1 MDADHPSTLAEES
14 GSSTDG
20 NAADLRYRMPDAAAR
35 ARPALGS
42 ERAVAGAAIGSAGM
56 AVPEQ
61 VVENAPIAERLGV
74 EPDWI
79 VKRTG
84 ISRRHV
90 LAPGERLID
99 IAARAGGAAL
109 AAAKLDPG
117 DVDLVLVA
125 TTSKDHITPDAAPL
139 VAAELGAGRAG
150 AFDVGAACTGFV
162 TASAVARGQI
172 ETGAAERVL
181 VIGAD
186 ALVQHLDPDDK
197 RTAALFGDGAGAVV
211 MTAIDPPGRISTP
224 VLRADGAQADLIF
237 ANHGAKLEMRGR
249 ETFENAVARLSEVT
263 AEALAAAGLGT
274 EDIDL
279 FVYHQANRRILRAVG
294 ERLELPPEGVL
305 DYISEYA
312 NTSAA
317 TIPIALAE
325 AQSEGRL
332 VSGQRLLLAAFGA
345 GFTWGAVVIDWGL
358 DQG

>member
-1 MDADHPSTLAEES
+1 
-14 GSSTDG
+14 
-20 NAADLRYRMPDAAAR
+20 MPDTAVTE
-35 ARPALGS
+35 RPALGS
-42 ERAVAGAAIGSAGM
+42 QRAVAGAAIGAAGM

-61 VVENAPIAERLGV
+61 VVENAVIAERLGV
-74 EPDWI
+74 EPQWI

-99 IAARAGGAAL
+99 MAAKAGGAAL
-109 AAAKLDPG
+109 ARAELDPG

-139 VAAELGAGRAG
+139 VAAELGARRAG

-162 TASAVARGQI
+162 AAVAVARGQI

-186 ALVQHLDPDDK
+186 ALFQYTDPDDR

-211 MTAIDPPGRISTP
+211 MTATDPPGRVSTP
-224 VLRADGAQADLIF
+224 VLRADGGQADLIF
-237 ANHGAKLEMRGR
+237 AERDEAKLHMEGR
-249 ETFENAVARLSEVT
+249 ETFDNAVARLSEVT
-263 AEALAAAGLGT
+263 GEALARAGIGLA
-274 EDIDL
+274 DVDL

-294 ERLELPPEGVL
+294 ERLELAPERVL
-305 DYISEYA
+305 DYIAEYA

-325 AQSEGRL
+325 AQADGTL
-332 VSGQRLLLAAFGA
+332 ATGQRLLFAAFGA
-345 GFTWGAVVIDWGL
+345 GFTWGAVVVDWGL
-358 DQG
+358 DEAR